1 MSNQIQTESPYYL
14 PKPKAPAPFTDQVGL
29 FNGDPDFSECPESEP
44 HCAAAWALMISGSTN
59 VHIFGAGLYNWFDD
73 YTQDCIDTQTCQ
85 KHLVHVEE
93 SGQIWFYNLYT
104 IGSANMIDAEG
115 SDPIPAKDNINTNEH
130 PFTSVINAWLLSS
143 SGS

>member
-14 PKPKAPAPFTDQVGL
+14 PKPKAPAPFTDQVRL
-29 FNGDPDFSECPESEP
+29 FNGDPNFSKYPESEP

-85 KHLVHVEE
+85 KHLVHMEE
-93 SGQIWFYNLYT
+93 SGQI
-104 IGSANMIDAEG
+104 
-115 SDPIPAKDNINTNEH
+115 
-130 PFTSVINAWLLSS
+130 
-143 SGS
+143 